1 MAVDRFQEFLSSLQ
15 VRTFAIDEAHCI
27 SHWGHDFRPE
37 YRQLS
42 RLRELFPGAS
52 IHAYTATATERVRRD
67 IVEQLK
73 LKNPEILVGNFD
85 RPNLTY
91 RVVPRFD
98 LIRQVQEVL
107 DRHRGEAGIVYC
119 IRRLDV
125 DALAADLRQE
135 GYNVR
140 AYHAGLPPEERKAA
154 QDALAQE

>member
-1 MAVDRFQEFLSSLQ
+1 N

-42 RLRELFPGAS
+42 RLRELFPQAS

-67 IVEQLK
+67 IVDQLK
-73 LKNPEILVGNFD
+73 LKKPELLVGNFD
-85 RPNLTY
+85 RPNLNY
-91 RVVPRFD
+91 RVLPRFD
-98 LIRQVQEVL
+98 LMGQVQEVL
-107 DRHRGEAGIVYC
+107 DRHKKEAGIIYC

-125 DALAADLRQE
+125 DELAAELKQK

-140 AYHAGLPPEERKAA
+140 PYHAGLPPEERKAA
-154 QDALAQE
+154 QDAFAQEQCDVV